1 MTSRTFKFS
10 AVGEK
15 AARVSEREDKF
26 YEICNV
32 LVSFHSQKMTVWR
45 YLQAKQ
51 PKLDI
56 SPLPFSLSCSSD
68 PCRPPPKAKG
78 RKKIKRMESSEVVL
92 MLVSLCTVSKPSTN
106 WHQTQ
111 VPGRN
116 METGRQGAR
125 GHVWGK
131 APLLERVSHKP
142 GGQVKSR
149 GAHPQ
154 PHPESKRALF
164 ALSQPFCTFQP
175 PAGDRISWP
184 AYLGSLSIM
193 TTSWRSRIQDPSF
206 CNILF
211 RAGQIAF

>member
-1 MTSRTFKFS
+1 MLTERTTALW
-10 AVGEK
+10 AVYGY
-15 AARVSEREDKF
+15 F
-26 YEICNV
+26 
-32 LVSFHSQKMTVWR
+32 F

-51 PKLDI
+51 PKLDK

-78 RKKIKRMESSEVVL
+78 KKKIKRMESPEDVL

-106 WHQTQ
+106 WGQEGIYEARPLSSREWATSQ
-111 VPGRN
+111 VGR
-116 METGRQGAR
+116 
-125 GHVWGK
+125 
-131 APLLERVSHKP
+131 
-142 GGQVKSR
+142 QVKSR

-154 PHPESKRALF
+154 PHPESQRALF

-175 PAGDRISWP
+175 PAGDRIRWS